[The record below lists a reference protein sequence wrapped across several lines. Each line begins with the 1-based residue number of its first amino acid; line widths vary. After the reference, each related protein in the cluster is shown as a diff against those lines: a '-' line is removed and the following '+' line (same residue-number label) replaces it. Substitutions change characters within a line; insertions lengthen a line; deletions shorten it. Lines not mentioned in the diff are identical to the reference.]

1 MRPLKVIIVSPN
13 KMTIEKLNNIVIDAG
28 HVVINIFN
36 DVEMCLRKI
45 RSLNPDLLVVEL
57 GKNPAN
63 DINAIG
69 IIKEDMGV
77 NSVVMLNENQKCCVA
92 DSYSDDNI
100 ICLVKPINKTV
111 FTTTIEIFGKSSR
124 TIKTLQNELKE
135 LKLSLETRK
144 DIEKAKGLLMK
155 HQNVSEED
163 AYKKIQK
170 QSMDK
175 GIPMKEIAKAIVL
188 TYSIYD

>member
-1 MRPLKVIIVSPN
+1 MKPLKVIIVSPN
-13 KMTIEKLNNIVIDAG
+13 KTTIEKLNNIIIDAG
-28 HVVINIFN
+28 HIVINIFN

-57 GKNPAN
+57 GENPAN

-77 NSVVMLNENQKCCVA
+77 NSVVMLNENQKCCMGN
-92 DSYSDDNI
+92 SYSDDNI

-111 FTTTIEIFGKSSR
+111 FTTTVDIFGKSSR
-124 TIKTLQNELKE
+124 QIKTLQNELRE
-135 LKLSLETRK
+135 LKLSLEARK
-144 DIEKAKGLLMK
+144 DIEKAKGFMMK
-155 HQNVSEED
+155 HQNITEED

-175 GIPMKEIAKAIVL
+175 GIPMREIAKAIIL